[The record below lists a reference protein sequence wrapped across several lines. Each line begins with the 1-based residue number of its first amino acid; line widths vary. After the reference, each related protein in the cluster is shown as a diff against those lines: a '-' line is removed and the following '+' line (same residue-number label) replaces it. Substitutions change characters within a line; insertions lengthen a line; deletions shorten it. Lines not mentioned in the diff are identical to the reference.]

1 MVWSSRA
8 RYGSESGKRS
18 TRGLFLTETQGK
30 QACVLEVIHKA
41 SNPVRIQFILEVGGM
56 VNKPRLQVLIYP
68 GKPFVCLG
76 FGRNGT
82 AAHVFSVLLI
92 Y

>member
-8 RYGSESGKRS
+8 RYGAESGKRS
-18 TRGLFLTETQGK
+18 TRGLLLTKTQGK

-41 SNPVRIQFILEVGGM
+41 SNPVRIQFIWEVGGM

-68 GKPFVCLG
+68 GTPSVCFG

-92 Y
+92 